1 MLESGLYGLINT
13 LVANPVLTLIEV
25 EMLSFFII
33 SEISDSMSI
42 NLQLQYAEMLYKCFD
57 EWFEFHE

>member
-1 MLESGLYGLINT
+1 MLQFGLYGLINT

-42 NLQLQYAEMLYKCFD
+42 NLQLQYAEML
-57 EWFEFHE
+57 